1 MSTIAARVREPF
13 PIAVPGLAIV
23 PAGPDL
29 WRVARPGGIVL
40 GHVERLGDGPG
51 ARFAVRRFAPGGRPS
66 VPLGEFWSPESA
78 IELFR

>member
-1 MSTIAARVREPF
+1 MSTIAARVRDPF
-13 PIAVPGLAIV
+13 PITVPGLAIL

-29 WRVARPGGIVL
+29 WRVVRPGGTVL
-40 GHVERLGDGPG
+40 GHVERRGDGIT
-51 ARFAVRRFAPGGRPS
+51 ARFAVRRFVPGGRPP